1 MKIGKTLMNAVII
14 GLLVAILMVL
24 LQGRGGSTYS
34 RQLGPQ
40 DLGVQAGP
48 NIRKDPN
55 SIFDIKPSLK
65 CVPGPSETADYYT
78 QGLNP
83 GGLCGSAE
91 YVRDSMRD
99 YTISDG
105 VGGSLLEK

>member
-1 MKIGKTLMNAVII
+1 MKLGKTLMNAVII
-14 GLLVAILMVL
+14 GLLMVL
-24 LQGRGGSTYS
+24 LQGRGSSYS

-40 DLGVQAGP
+40 ELTVQAGP
-48 NIRKDPN
+48 NISRDPK

-91 YVRDSMRD
+91 YVRDAMRD
-99 YTISDG
+99 YAISDG